1 MDHKDLSA
9 LTNEELLQVE
19 KKMKSTA
26 ILNAV
31 FIGFLVGVVIF
42 SFMKHTLG
50 LVTLIPLFFAYKL
63 VNRSRYDKQ
72 ELEAILKQRQ
82 LK

>member
-1 MDHKDLSA
+1 MNQKDLST
-9 LTNEELLQVE
+9 LTDEELLQLE

-31 FIGFLVGVVIF
+31 FIGFLFGIIIF
-42 SFMKHTLG
+42 SWMKNTLG

-63 VNRSRYDKQ
+63 LNGSKYDKQ
-72 ELEAILKQRQ
+72 ELEAVLKSRQ